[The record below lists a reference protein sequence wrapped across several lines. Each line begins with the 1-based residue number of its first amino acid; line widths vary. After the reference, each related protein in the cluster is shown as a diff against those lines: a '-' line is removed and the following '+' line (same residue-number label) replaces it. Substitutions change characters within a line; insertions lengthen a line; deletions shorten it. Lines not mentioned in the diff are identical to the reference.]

1 MHHFSFVI
9 GAAAVVPPFNSTAAA
24 AVRRLDSVKLKL
36 SRLKWKMKNGKWQ
49 MENLSPCTCLL
60 LTSPTAHCPPTLL
73 SCAPVETRRLMVVAG
88 EASGDAHAAA
98 LVNELRSAESNT
110 AFEFFGATGPLMRA
124 AGVQS
129 VVLTDDRSILGLFEI
144 SSALPKFWRA
154 YKLLKQAAI
163 EQKPDAVVL
172 VDWPDFNLKLARA
185 LHRSGLKII
194 YYISPQL
201 WAWRGYRARSTERN
215 IDLSQLILPFQKDWY
230 ADRGIDQVEFVGHP
244 LAGKVHALQD
254 RAEFCRRMKLDPR
267 LPIISLLPG
276 SRRKEVERIL
286 PPMLEAA
293 ALISARHPEVQF
305 VVVVAPSRSS
315 DEVRDIVRAQRATPE
330 PLPSCLHIV
339 SGQSREALAASD
351 AAAIASGTATLEA
364 ALLGTPMVVVY
375 KESLINWHTL
385 GRLITVDHYGLVN
398 LVAGKRVAT
407 ELMQDDLNGERLAN
421 ELLLLLDKK
430 TNEDARTRLREVAH
444 QLGESGAS
452 QRAAEQVIGALGVW
466 SS

>member
-1 MHHFSFVI
+1 MTNANNKSLRI
-9 GAAAVVPPFNSTAAA
+9 
-24 AVRRLDSVKLKL
+24 
-36 SRLKWKMKNGKWQ
+36 MI
-49 MENLSPCTCLL
+49 
-60 LTSPTAHCPPTLL
+60 
-73 SCAPVETRRLMVVAG
+73 VAG
-88 EASGDAHAAA
+88 EASGDHHAAA
-98 LVNELRSAESNT
+98 LVQALREAEPPRPID
-110 AFEFFGATGPLMRA
+110 FFGATGPNMRA
-124 AGVQS
+124 AGVES
-129 VVLTDDRSILGLFEI
+129 VVQSDELSILGLLEI
-144 SSALPKFWRA
+144 GGALPKFWRA
-154 YKLLKQAAI
+154 FKLLKQAAI
-163 EQKPDAVVL
+163 ENKPDAVVL

-185 LHRSGLKII
+185 LHRCGLKII

-201 WAWRGYRARSTERN
+201 WAWRGYRSRSIERN
-215 IDLSQLILPFQKDWY
+215 VDLLLSILPFEKDWY

-244 LAGKVHALQD
+244 LAGEVHVAQD
-254 RAEFCRRMKLDPR
+254 RAEFCRQTKLDPK

-293 ALISARHPEVQF
+293 ALISARQPEIQF
-305 VVVVAPSRSS
+305 VIVVAPGRSS
-315 DEVRDIVRAQRATPE
+315 DEVRDIVRAQRAMPE

-339 SGQSREALAASD
+339 TGQSREALAAAD

-398 LVAGKRVAT
+398 LVAGERVAT

-430 TNEDARTRLREVAH
+430 TNEEARIRLREVAH
-444 QLGESGAS
+444 QLGEGGAS
-452 QRAAEQVIGALGVW
+452 QRAADCILQALREW
-466 SS
+466 S